1 MPEEIIENP
10 ATDAPP
16 IPSADEIAGHYY
28 RAGHSVDL
36 INKLAPS
43 TDEEELATI
52 ERNVVHL
59 EQMKQHPWWDGYD
72 LSSWDAAIA
81 KGRA

>member
-1 MPEEIIENP
+1 MLDDTP
-10 ATDAPP
+10 T

-36 INKLAPS
+36 INQFAGT
-43 TDEEELATI
+43 TDPDELASI

-59 EQMKQHPWWDGYD
+59 EQMRANFWWDGYD
-72 LSSWDAAIA
+72 LTAWDAAIVV
-81 KGRA
+81 GRGL

>member
-1 MPEEIIENP
+1 MVLNNPTPE
-10 ATDAPP
+10 
-16 IPSADEIAGHYY
+16 EIAGHYY

-36 INKLAPS
+36 INRLAGT
-43 TDEEELATI
+43 TDADELATI

-59 EQMKQHPWWDGYD
+59 EQMRANSWWDGYD

-81 KGRA
+81 LGLEQ